1 MLSLRRRRRRRK
13 LRFSPRIHRL
23 KSVLDFGQDILVV
36 LLFVCDLVGVLVLTN
51 IIHDS
56 LHDFPGN
63 ESWVR
68 PDCYWVGNKN

>member
-1 MLSLRRRRRRRK
+1 MLSLRRRRRR
-13 LRFSPRIHRL
+13 LRFPPRIRRL
-23 KSVLDFGQDILVV
+23 KSVLNFGQDILVV
-36 LLFVCDLVGVLVLTN
+36 LLLVGVLVLTN
-51 IIHDS
+51 IIHGN